1 MHLTT
6 FSSNS
11 SYIVLPIF
19 THNYYNYILKD
30 NNFLQ
35 YSFYQSSNSSRT
47 WLDNL
52 RCIGT
57 ERILTDC
64 PANTIGVEDCT
75 HAQDVALVCTV
86 GKLDDNYSDN
96 SACMCCLYYSIALYL
111 QFQ

>member
-11 SYIVLPIF
+11 SFVLSIF
-19 THNYYNYILKD
+19 THIISIID

-35 YSFYQSSNSSRT
+35 YYSFYQSSNSSRT
-47 WLDNL
+47 WLDDL

-57 ERILTDC
+57 ERALIDC

-75 HAQDVALVCTV
+75 HTQDVALVCTV
-86 GKLDDNYSDN
+86 GKLNEYNDNRMLSCDVYSD
-96 SACMCCLYYSIALYL
+96 
-111 QFQ
+111 